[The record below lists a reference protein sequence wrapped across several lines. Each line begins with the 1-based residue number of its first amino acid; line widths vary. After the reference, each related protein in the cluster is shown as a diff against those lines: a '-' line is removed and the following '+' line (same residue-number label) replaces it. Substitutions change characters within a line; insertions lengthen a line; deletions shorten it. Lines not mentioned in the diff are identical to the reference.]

1 VRKKLIFLFVLIAL
15 LLLVTPAYAITF
27 KTREERVT
35 ISKGETIKGD
45 LYAASGTVE
54 IDGDIKGDLIVAG
67 GFVVINGVVEGDL
80 MSAGGVVVLNG
91 EVKEDALV
99 LGGNVTINGKIGGDL
114 KAGGG
119 SVTLSKRSE
128 VSEDALF
135 GCGNLIANGSVGES
149 FVAGAGSV
157 LLNGPVKGNVRISSE
172 DITLGSEANISGNL
186 IYYSSKKIKL
196 EPGAVVKGKV
206 IQKIP
211 PKEEKPR
218 RPTPPLMGLLFY
230 LFFSVI
236 SFLAALLTAFVLI
249 AMFPKVATGAL
260 ELLDGELW
268 KSLGIG
274 FLALILLPP
283 VALILIFTLV
293 GLPLGMIGFAT
304 YFIYIYLSQIVF
316 GIFLGEKI
324 LKGITKK
331 EAVSFYGAAF
341 VGLIILA
348 FLGLIPFLG
357 WLVKFVVILFGLGA
371 LVLLTFKK
379 GGKVEELA
387 VSSPAAVEGEKQ

>member
-1 VRKKLIFLFVLIAL
+1 MRKKLIFLFVLIAL

-27 KTREERVT
+27 KTKEERLT
-35 ISKGETIKGD
+35 IPKGETIKGD

-54 IDGDIKGDLIVAG
+54 VDGDVKGDLIVAG
-67 GFVVINGVVEGDL
+67 GFVVINGVVEGNL

-157 LLNGPVKGNVRISSE
+157 LLNGPVKGNARISSE

-186 IYYSSKKIKL
+186 IYYSSKKVKF
-196 EPGAVVKGKV
+196 EPGAVVKGEV

-211 PKEEKPR
+211 PKEEESR
-218 RPTPPLMGLLFY
+218 RVTSPLVGLLFY

-249 AMFPKVATGAL
+249 AVFPKVATGAL

-283 VALILIFTLV
+283 AALILIFTLV
-293 GLPLGMIGFAT
+293 GLPLGLIGFAT
-304 YFIYIYLSQIVF
+304 YFVYIYLSQIVF

-324 LKGITKK
+324 LKGLTKK
-331 EAVSFYGAAF
+331 ETVSFYGAAF

-348 FLGLIPFLG
+348 FLGLIPILG
-357 WLVKFVVILFGLGA
+357 WLIKFVVILFGLGA

-379 GGKVEELA
+379 GRKVEEAA
-387 VSSPAAVEGEKQ
+387 VSSPASVEGEKQ